1 MLDYLII
8 FLIIRFFIKDNLR
21 RGYKFSVIL
30 GIIMIV
36 NLVLY
41 TIIVEL
47 IKVSFAPFE
56 GFAQFPG
63 FDTLRYALMGAVI
76 IDLLLIIFFRKLF
89 IKRIFK
95 PGLSRNKIIDNLI
108 TGSFITYALCEVI
121 AVYGFLLFLIAGSSF
136 DFYLFLVPCLVF
148 LGIYFPRYSEWEG
161 WIKQVEER
169 VAEI

>member
-76 IDLLLIIFFRKLF
+76 IDLLLIIFLRKLF
-89 IKRIFK
+89 IKGIFK
-95 PGLSRNKIIDNLI
+95 PGLSSNKIIENLV
-108 TGSFITYALCEVI
+108 TGSCLTYALCEVI
-121 AVYGFLLFLIAGSSF
+121 AVYGLLLFLIAGSSF

-148 LGIYFPRYSEWEG
+148 LGIFFPRHSEWEG